1 MSLGEFAKKAI
12 SSNQLG
18 MEAGEIE
25 LLDFRM
31 AMLPAYTLTKMVE
44 CIYESHGKEA
54 FEILFEAGKSHGEY
68 AIDELG
74 RKHDISRKQFADQ
87 TLESANI
94 LGLGEFSMEKFNP
107 DEGKAVY
114 KVENSPFVK
123 HFRESDVLSD
133 LERSI
138 DELQRG
144 MFHTTTREMF
154 DKEVRS
160 RETHCEFQGDD
171 YCRFIVETK

>member
-1 MSLGEFAKKAI
+1 M
-12 SSNQLG
+12 QD
-18 MEAGEIE
+18 GEIE

-31 AMLPAYTLTKMVE
+31 AMLPAFTLTKMVE
-44 CIYESHGKEA
+44 GVYERHGEEA

-68 AIDELG
+68 AIEELG

-94 LGLGEFSMEKFNP
+94 LGLGEFSMEKLNL

-114 KVENSPFVK
+114 KVKNSPFVK

-133 LERSI
+133 LDRGV

-144 MFHTTTREMF
+144 MFHATTREMF
-154 DKEVRS
+154 DEEVRS
-160 RETHCEFQGDD
+160 RETHCKFQGDD
-171 YCRFIVETK
+171 HCRFIVETKEK